1 MQKQSHNPSG
11 TLDLGLP
18 ASVASGFSKIRNV
31 AASIRK
37 ISSSVEARDW
47 PSSPRIGTC
56 RRRHWL
62 CSPRSSGPKSA
73 ARPQTFPHKVVKKSG
88 ALDADSLRSEVF
100 THRASEECNLKRLR
114 NTKRTGIDTE
124 RHAFMNLHTL
134 LPCTPTTHNSP
145 KNTRSSG
152 MSPLDNFLPHDSV
165 CILPEVTAHLYQPRD
180 TGPGQLR
187 KLTGKIKSSWFAA
200 RETWQLKA
208 AVAPP
213 KQIVRG
219 WPWLLVSRMMMPSS
233 FKTWIV
239 SNMHGPTKNQESLEC
254 KKIRAFCILKKYK
267 FRWYPQQPQRFIFPN
282 LSEACCEAK
291 RWKFCPDLALRQRF
305 PEPSPEP
312 CWTWPGSAPK
322 PPRPEPSPEPSPEP

>member
-1 MQKQSHNPSG
+1 M
-11 TLDLGLP
+11 
-18 ASVASGFSKIRNV
+18 
-31 AASIRK
+31 RK

-88 ALDADSLRSEVF
+88 ALDADSLGSEVF

-114 NTKRTGIDTE
+114 NTKRTGIDTQ

-134 LPCTPTTHNSP
+134 LPSTPTTHNSP
-145 KNTRSSG
+145 KNTRSPR
-152 MSPLDNFLPHDSV
+152 MSRFKEPRKIRYFFATWLGL
-165 CILPEVTAHLYQPRD
+165 ILPEVTAHLYKPRD
-180 TGPGQLR
+180 TGPGQFR

-213 KQIVRG
+213 KQIARG
-219 WPWLLVSRMMMPSS
+219 WPWLLVSRMMMPRS

-254 KKIRAFCILKKYK
+254 K
-267 FRWYPQQPQRFIFPN
+267 
-282 LSEACCEAK
+282 
-291 RWKFCPDLALRQRF
+291 
-305 PEPSPEP
+305 
-312 CWTWPGSAPK
+312 T
-322 PPRPEPSPEPSPEP
+322 